1 MLITVRASDEPP
13 PFSGFVKGGPV
24 SAAAHVQLCC
34 GFSLLNIML
43 LFRLD
48 RRDFFFFFIKAE
60 QPCSE
65 MV

>member
-1 MLITVRASDEPP
+1 MN
-13 PFSGFVKGGPV
+13 PFNSQGFVKGGAVNV
-24 SAAAHVQLCC
+24 SARLQLCC

-48 RRDFFFFFIKAE
+48 RRDFFFIIKAK

>member
-1 MLITVRASDEPP
+1 MN
-13 PFSGFVKGGPV
+13 PFNSQGFVKGGAVNV
-24 SAAAHVQLCC
+24 SARLQLCC

-48 RRDFFFFFIKAE
+48 RRDFFFFIKAK